1 MPITIG
7 QLNVWSRSLVASSRW
22 QEDERGW
29 LHQHVLHSL
38 MGEGSESTE
47 EEERVARA
55 QGGALDTPFDIGT
68 PGWWLWWSS
77 SGGGG
82 GASV

>member
-1 MPITIG
+1 MT
-7 QLNVWSRSLVASSRW
+7 
-22 QEDERGW
+22 EDFDPGCTNFSTHSEGGRGPRF
-29 LHQHVLHSL
+29 
-38 MGEGSESTE
+38 TE
-47 EEERVARA
+47 EEERVARV

>member
-1 MPITIG
+1 
-7 QLNVWSRSLVASSRW
+7 
-22 QEDERGW
+22 
-29 LHQHVLHSL
+29 
-38 MGEGSESTE
+38 MGEGRGPRLTEDFHQVAPTFSTQSDGGGGPRLTE

-55 QGGALDTPFDIGT
+55 QGGALDTPFDNGT